1 MPSPADLHRNLIQRV
16 NVGDSLT
23 RTATRYPGALALAD
37 GTRRLTYREFNSLV
51 NRFARGLARRGYGR
65 GDALALASGNSIE
78 FLVTYYACAKLGVV
92 CVPVNLGWRADEAG
106 YVLGH
111 SRARGIV
118 IESQLLP
125 ALAETVITQP
135 GVADIIVAPG
145 TGGDSA
151 PRSDEILDTVPFA
164 DLADGDDSEPECL
177 VDDRDPLSYL
187 YTSGTTSFPKGVVGS
202 HTAIYL
208 ESLSMAVEA
217 RFNETDRFV
226 AMMPMFHTAQLN
238 CHCTAAVMVGAALFI
253 ERGFDA
259 ERLLGLIEAERITQ
273 IFGLPIMYRQLLD
286 HLDIDRTDLSS
297 LRRALYA
304 MATMPEAQLRRCIE
318 RFGCGFYLLFGQTEM
333 SPTATLFRP
342 EHQLS
347 HAGAVGTPVVNVQA
361 AIMDEKGTL
370 LPQGEEG
377 EIVYRGPHTL
387 TGYLDK
393 PEATGAA
400 FAHGWFH
407 SGDIGRFDADGIL
420 WFTDRRKDVIKTGGE
435 NVASIEVE
443 RHSTPRTGISPKRS
457 WWGCRTSGGP
467 RPSPRWS
474 SPRPAP
480 ASTRTSCCAGL
491 GSSWPASRCP
501 RRSSRSTSC
510 RRPPPARSRRTSCA
524 TDMPATTRGGRRFES
539 APKSPPRRTAYR
551 RPPPES
557 RQLSMLS

>member
-1 MPSPADLHRNLIQRV
+1 MPSPGDLHRNLIQRV

-23 RTATRYPGALALAD
+23 RTAARYPQALALSD
-37 GTRRLTYREFNSLV
+37 GARRLTYREFNTQV
-51 NRFARGLARRGYGR
+51 NQFARALAGRGYQR

-78 FLVTYYACAKLGVV
+78 FLVTYYACAKLGVA
-92 CVPVNLGWRADEAG
+92 CVPVNLGWRPDEVG

-111 SRARGIV
+111 SQARGIV

-125 ALAETVITQP
+125 ALAETIAAQER
-135 GVADIIVAPG
+135 VADVIVAPG
-145 TGGDSA
+145 TAGSGTSRSA
-151 PRSDEILDTVPFA
+151 AVPVVPFA
-164 DLADGDDSEPECL
+164 DLTVGDGAEPECF

-187 YTSGTTSFPKGVVGS
+187 YTSGTTSAPKGVVGN

-208 ESLSMAVEA
+208 ESMSMAVEA

-259 ERLLGLIEAERITQ
+259 ARLLALIEAERITQ
-273 IFGLPIMYRQLLD
+273 IFGLPMMYRQMVD
-286 HLDIDRTDLSS
+286 HPDIDRRDLSS

-304 MATMPEAQLRRCIE
+304 MATMPEAQLRRCLE
-318 RFGCGFYLLFGQTEM
+318 KFGCDFYLLFGQTEM

-361 AIMDEKGTL
+361 AIMDEQGNL
-370 LPQGEEG
+370 LPQGAEG

-387 TGYLDK
+387 TGYLDN
-393 PEATGAA
+393 PEATDAA

-407 SGDIGRFDADGIL
+407 SGDIGHFDADGIL

-443 RHSTPRTGISPKRS
+443 KALYAADPDIAEVVVVGLPHERWTEAITAIVVASPGTQLDEKELLGRVREQLDPYKVPKAVITVPELPRT
-457 WWGCRTSGGP
+457 
-467 RPSPRWS
+467 
-474 SPRPAP
+474 
-480 ASTRTSCCAGL
+480 STGKIRKNVLRDTY
-491 GSSWPASRCP
+491 
-501 RRSSRSTSC
+501 
-510 RRPPPARSRRTSCA
+510 ARYYEQP
-524 TDMPATTRGGRRFES
+524 DG
-539 APKSPPRRTAYR
+539 
-551 RPPPES
+551 
-557 RQLSMLS
+557 

>member
-1 MPSPADLHRNLIQRV
+1 MPSPAELHRNLIQRV

-23 RTATRYPGALALAD
+23 RTAARHPEALALAD
-37 GTRRLTYREFNSLV
+37 GTRRLTYREFNSAV
-51 NRFARGLARRGYGR
+51 NRFARGLAGRGYGR

-92 CVPVNLGWRADEAG
+92 CVPVNLGWRPDEVG

-111 SRARGIV
+111 SRARGLV
-118 IESQLLP
+118 VESQLLP
-125 ALAETVITQP
+125 ALAETVAAQP
-135 GVADIIVAPG
+135 GVTDVIVAPG
-145 TGGDSA
+145 TSGNSD
-151 PRSDEILDTVPFA
+151 PRSAVAFA
-164 DLADGDDSEPECL
+164 DLADDDDSEPECF

-187 YTSGTTSFPKGVVGS
+187 YTSGTTSFPKGVVGN

-217 RFNETDRFV
+217 RFNETDRFA

-238 CHCTAAVMVGAALFI
+238 CHCTAAVMVGAALYI

-259 ERLLGLIEAERITQ
+259 ARLLALIEAERITQ
-273 IFGLPIMYRQLLD
+273 IFGLPMMYRQLLD
-286 HLDIDRTDLSS
+286 HPDIARTDLSS

-318 RFGCGFYLLFGQTEM
+318 RFGCDFYLLFGQTEM

-370 LPQGEEG
+370 LPPGEEG

-387 TGYLDK
+387 TGYLDNS
-393 PEATGAA
+393 EATDAA

-443 RHSTPRTGISPKRS
+443 KALYAADADIAEAVVIGLPHERWTEAITAIVVAAPGAELDERALLTQVRAHLDPYKVPKAVITVPELPKTSTGKIQKNVLRDRYAGHYD
-457 WWGCRTSGGP
+457 
-467 RPSPRWS
+467 
-474 SPRPAP
+474 AP
-480 ASTRTSCCAGL
+480 AGA
-491 GSSWPASRCP
+491 
-501 RRSSRSTSC
+501 
-510 RRPPPARSRRTSCA
+510 
-524 TDMPATTRGGRRFES
+524 
-539 APKSPPRRTAYR
+539 
-551 RPPPES
+551 
-557 RQLSMLS
+557 

>member
-1 MPSPADLHRNLIQRV
+1 MTSPTELHRNLIQRV

-23 RTATRYPGALALAD
+23 RTAARYPAALALAD
-37 GTRRLTYREFNSLV
+37 GIRQLTYREFNRLV
-51 NRFARGLARRGYGR
+51 NRFARGLAGRGYRR
-65 GDALALASGNSIE
+65 GDALALVSGNSIE

-92 CVPVNLGWRADEAG
+92 CVPVNLGWRPDEVG

-111 SRARGIV
+111 SRARGVV

-125 ALAETVITQP
+125 ALAVAIATQP
-135 GVADIIVAPG
+135 GVSDVIVAPG
-145 TGGDSA
+145 TGGDGGVRSGEISSA
-151 PRSDEILDTVPFA
+151 SPFA
-164 DLADGDDSEPECL
+164 DFLDGDDSEPECL

-187 YTSGTTSFPKGVVGS
+187 YTSGTTSAPKGVVGN

-208 ESLSMAVEA
+208 ESMSMAVEA

-238 CHCTAAVMVGAALFI
+238 CHCTAAVMVGAAVFI

-259 ERLLGLIEAERITQ
+259 ARLLRLIEAERITQ
-273 IFGLPIMYRQLLD
+273 VFGLPMMYRQLLD
-286 HLDIDRTDLSS
+286 HPDIDTTDLSS

-318 RFGCGFYLLFGQTEM
+318 RFGCDFYLLFGQTEM

-347 HAGAVGTPVVNVQA
+347 HAGAVGMPVVNVQA
-361 AIMDEKGTL
+361 AIMDASGTL
-370 LPQGEEG
+370 LPQGTEG

-387 TGYLDK
+387 TGYLDNA
-393 PEATGAA
+393 EATEAA

-443 RHSTPRTGISPKRS
+443 KALYAADASVAEAVVVGLPHE
-457 WWGCRTSGGP
+457 
-467 RPSPRWS
+467 RWTEAITAIVV
-474 SPRPAP
+474 PAP
-480 ASTRTSCCAGL
+480 GARVDEHELLSQVRAHLDPYKVPKAIITVDELPKTSTGKIQKNVLRDKYARYYDQPD
-491 GSSWPASRCP
+491 GSADAPD
-501 RRSSRSTSC
+501 RR
-510 RRPPPARSRRTSCA
+510 
-524 TDMPATTRGGRRFES
+524 G
-539 APKSPPRRTAYR
+539 APDRKA
-551 RPPPES
+551 
-557 RQLSMLS
+557 